1 MGVSLCLLFNVISLN
16 WAHAGPS
23 STPAPRFSV
32 ESAIQDRVN
41 RVNETYKRRAPQE
54 DPSGENK
61 IPVPPKPKTL
71 NSLADE
77 AIEDEWDKKEDS
89 KLPGAMAEKE
99 EASPKG
105 TPALKPPSPKKA
117 SILKVDGTKDNS
129 NEKTRATPGFA
140 EPSLVFPSS
149 K

>member
-1 MGVSLCLLFNVISLN
+1 MGVSLCLLFNLLSLN
-16 WAHAGPS
+16 WAQASPS
-23 STPAPRFSV
+23 STPAPRFNV

-41 RVNETYKRRAPQE
+41 RVNETYKRREPQE

-77 AIEDEWDKKEDS
+77 TTEDEWDKKEDS

-99 EASPKG
+99 EAEHKG
-105 TPALKPPSPKKA
+105 TPAPKSPSSKKGMIPQA
-117 SILKVDGTKDNS
+117 TPNKDSS
-129 NEKTRATPGFA
+129 NKKSATPGFA

-149 K
+149 H